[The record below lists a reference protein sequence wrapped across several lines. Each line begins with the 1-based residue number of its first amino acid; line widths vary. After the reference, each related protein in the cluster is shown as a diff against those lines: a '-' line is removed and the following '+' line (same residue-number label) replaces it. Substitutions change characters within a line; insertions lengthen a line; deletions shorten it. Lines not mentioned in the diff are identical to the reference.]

1 MAKKYYW
8 LKLKADFFTSRA
20 MKKLRRIAGG
30 DTYTIIYL
38 KLQLLSLK
46 DEGLLFYEGVEP
58 TFYEE
63 MALALDEDAEN
74 VRATLI
80 FLESMGLIT
89 QNNEHEYILT
99 EVPYLIGGES
109 ESAERVRRYRSKQ
122 ALIDTPP
129 EQKEPKSNALR
140 QKQHRAKKKCEEKQH
155 IPYIEDYINNKR
167 YNGNYYVVI
176 QRDKYKCALCGS
188 IENLCVHHIDGYD
201 ENKPQNSNANKM
213 ITLCRTCHSN
223 IHAGQA
229 IDEDTLEAIDYYI
242 ESNEMLPSNGSVTE
256 SNTEIEKDKDKD
268 IDKDIEKE
276 KSKSESKAKRFTPPT
291 LEEVTAYCI
300 ERGNNVDAQHFIDY
314 YTSNGW
320 LVGKNKMK
328 DWKAAVR
335 TWERNGYNNNKPANN
350 KSQAA
355 QELDGFYELAATW
368 AESEGDNEEQD

>member
-122 ALIDTPP
+122 AL
-129 EQKEPKSNALR
+129 
-140 QKQHRAKKKCEEKQH
+140 
-155 IPYIEDYINNKR
+155 
-167 YNGNYYVVI
+167 
-176 QRDKYKCALCGS
+176 LC
-188 IENLCVHHIDGYD
+188 
-201 ENKPQNSNANKM
+201 
-213 ITLCRTCHSN
+213 
-223 IHAGQA
+223 
-229 IDEDTLEAIDYYI
+229 
-242 ESNEMLPSNGSVTE
+242 NGSVTE
-256 SNTEIEKDKDKD
+256 SNTEIEKDID
-268 IDKDIEKE
+268 IDKDIEKEKE